1 MHNLREIGG
10 KMPGAAEGEE
20 VVVEGRVPPHD
31 LDAEAAVL
39 SAILI
44 MDDSSEEV
52 RARRPIAFDSLAQA
66 RRILRPEYFYSE
78 AHRRIYEAC
87 VEVASKG
94 SPVDVVL
101 VATWLRDHDRLA
113 QVGGMVY
120 LTEILNAA
128 PAVANVA
135 AYAKVVYEK
144 WRVRQMILACQ
155 RIVSE
160 GYAGYGETQVF
171 LDKAED
177 AVSDIARGE
186 EPAPAPPAPERQPAD
201 GKCPKCK
208 GTRWV
213 ACESCSDCGCVVCAG
228 TKRVRCTACKP
239 QPAAGTAVVPP
250 PAR

>member
-10 KMPGAAEGEE
+10 KMPGAADGEE
-20 VVVEGRVPPHD
+20 IVVEGRVPPHD
-31 LDAEAAVL
+31 VDAEAAVL
-39 SAILI
+39 SAILV
-44 MDDSSEEV
+44 MDDSSEDV
-52 RARRPIAFDSLAQA
+52 RARRPVAFDSLAEA

-101 VATWLRDHDRLA
+101 VGTWLRDHDRLA
-113 QVGGMVY
+113 QVGGMAY
-120 LTEILNAA
+120 LTEILNSA

-144 WRVRQMILACQ
+144 WRVRQLIRECQ
-155 RIVSE
+155 RIVAE

-171 LDKAED
+171 LDKAEE

-186 EPAPAPPAPERQPAD
+186 ATEPSLAAPERPLALTSAD
-201 GKCPKCK
+201 GKCVKCK
-208 GTRWV
+208 GTRRV
-213 ACESCSDCGCVVCAG
+213 PCESCSDCGCVVCAG
-228 TKRVRCTACKP
+228 TKQVRCPVCRP
-239 QPAAGTAVVPP
+239 QPVAPTS
-250 PAR
+250 AR